1 MVNQGEVWYIRGRCG
16 TSGGGVVHQGEVW
29 YIRGRCGESGGGVVS
44 QGRCGESGEV
54 W

>member
-16 TSGGGVVHQGEVW
+16 ESGEVW

-44 QGRCGESGEV
+44 QGEV

>member
-1 MVNQGEVWYIRGRCG
+1 MSQGRCG

-44 QGRCGESGEV
+44 QGEV